1 MLRLLQEPRIARP
14 KRLSLVKLTL
24 QRYEKMR
31 KKLSRKTKK
40 VREQRVYHGS
50 ANDFD
55 AFDTMNHLSEGE
67 GNQVF
72 GAGTYVTDQ
81 KDLGVRYANIAN
93 GNNHNAMGKVLYT
106 VEIPDDTGKNYLD
119 WDGELIRKQA
129 DTIRKKLYD
138 AILALN
144 DDYKGAEKYLAQN
157 LRVIDAGSHIGDTYG
172 TISDN
177 FG

>member
-1 MLRLLQEPRIARP
+1 
-14 KRLSLVKLTL
+14 
-24 QRYEKMR
+24 
-31 KKLSRKTKK
+31 
-40 VREQRVYHGS
+40 
-50 ANDFD
+50 
-55 AFDTMNHLSEGE
+55 
-67 GNQVF
+67 
-72 GAGTYVTDQ
+72 
-81 KDLGVRYANIAN
+81 
-93 GNNHNAMGKVLYT
+93 MGKVLYA

-144 DDYKGAEKYLAQN
+144 DDYKGAEKYLAQD